1 MKFLRDALEGLKSFG
16 RRETWHQIGK
26 GIGMFAD
33 SDKRQKIF
41 QQAKEGVDDAKAGKL
56 LATSSSL
63 LPRLQSGRLP
73 TKLWKAWRREI
84 TGKPSMPLE
93 VKLKADRQIIKN
105 VYRVGSVYDPKVR
118 AGHS

>member
-41 QQAKEGVDDAKAGKL
+41 QQAKEGVDDVKAGKHGEAL
-56 LATSSSL
+56 GSF
-63 LPRLQSGRLP
+63 
-73 TKLWKAWRREI
+73 
-84 TGKPSMPLE
+84 
-93 VKLKADRQIIKN
+93 VKLASKTPVGAAANETLGALAEGDYGKALNAARSQIKS
-105 VYRVGSVYDPKVR
+105 G
-118 AGHS
+118 